1 MIRPNEAV
9 FRAALAGIKA
19 AAQAR
24 SDALRATCAGSPD
37 VAAWLALQASRW
49 DAYVAAIADES
60 IAEATRSVATCRDP
74 SPDVP
79 QAVTPPVQS
88 GTKQP

>member
-24 SDALRATCAGSPD
+24 ADALRATCAGSPD
-37 VAAWLALQASRW
+37 VASWLALQAVRW
-49 DAYVAAIADES
+49 DEYVAAIADES
-60 IAEATRSVATCRDP
+60 IAEATRSVAPCRDP
-74 SPDVP
+74 SPDVTGCGALGVHSCTDRP
-79 QAVTPPVQS
+79 
-88 GTKQP
+88 